1 MAKFL
6 LINPNSNC
14 ILVINQLKLSLIIAS
29 RLLVLKNSLH
39 FFCYPYKETVLKL
52 KIGYNRFNKSG
63 IFSVKGKSSS
73 KGLTNISLQH
83 PFPKF
88 IPVKSGLSEALFE
101 MCVKREIWIF
111 ILRY

>member
-39 FFCYPYKETVLKL
+39 FLLPIQRNSPQIKDW
-52 KIGYNRFNKSG
+52 
-63 IFSVKGKSSS
+63 
-73 KGLTNISLQH
+73 LQ
-83 PFPKF
+83 
-88 IPVKSGLSEALFE
+88 
-101 MCVKREIWIF
+101 
-111 ILRY
+111 